1 MARGLEVP
9 AASRPFRLADADV
22 EALGEGRALVFDDAL
37 DASTSAAVWR
47 AAVAAV
53 ARGEVASAG
62 VGRAAG
68 YRVDTAIRSD
78 LMCWLGDED
87 IAGPFAPAA
96 ALFDAV
102 MAEANA
108 QAWLGLRRWTAQ
120 LALYP
125 GAGTRYQRHRD
136 AFVRH
141 PGRLLTAILYLNPA
155 WTPADGGALAV
166 FEPSGE
172 GLVERL
178 VEPLLG
184 RLVVFLSD
192 RVEHEVRPVHAP
204 RLALTAWYSA
214 DV

>member
-1 MARGLEVP
+1 MARGVGSP
-9 AASRPFRLADADV
+9 VASRPFRLADADV
-22 EALGEGRALVFDDAL
+22 EALGEGRALVVDGAL
-37 DASTSAAVWR
+37 DGTASAAVWR

-96 ALFDAV
+96 RLFDAV

-108 QAWLGLRRWTAQ
+108 QVWLGLRRWTAQ

-125 GAGTRYQRHRD
+125 GAGTRYQRHLD

-172 GLVERL
+172 RF

-204 RLALTAWYSA
+204 RLALTAWYSG